1 MDKGIISRLEYDYL
15 IKVVLI
21 GDAAVG
27 KSSLLLKYIDDV
39 FEDSYVCTIGV
50 DFKIKSLQLENKR
63 IKLQVWDT
71 AGQERFKPIT
81 KCYFR
86 GSHGCVVL
94 FDITNRASFNNVRAW
109 VTDYRENNTVDSS
122 GNVVMIGN
130 KADKEAER
138 VVTVEEGTVMAES
151 IGAIYTEASAKTGNG
166 VAEAFEAI
174 AMVVL
179 KNMKHEFLVAKQ
191 NTNSC
196 SLDSKPIDEENKAK
210 KGCCLR

>member
-1 MDKGIISRLEYDYL
+1 MDKGIFSRLEYDYL

-27 KSSLLLKYIDDV
+27 KSSLLLKYIDDI
-39 FEDSYVCTIGV
+39 FEDTYVCTIGV

-94 FDITNRASFNNVRAW
+94 FDITNRSSFNNVKYW
-109 VTDYRENNTVDSS
+109 VSDYRENNTVDSS
-122 GNVVMIGN
+122 ANIIVIGN
-130 KADKEAER
+130 KSDKESDR
-138 VVTVEEGTVMAES
+138 NVTIEEGNILAES
-151 IGAIYTEASAKTGNG
+151 IGATYIEASAKTGRG
-166 VAEAFEAI
+166 VADAFEAI
-174 AMVVL
+174 ATVVL
-179 KNMKHEFLVAKQ
+179 KNMKHEYLTPKVKAD
-191 NTNSC
+191 NDLN
-196 SLDSKPIDEENKAK
+196 SKPLTLNDKSKSKI
-210 KGCCLR
+210 CCLR